1 MRLHT
6 RVRTV
11 RVASRSAG
19 RAAAAA
25 ARRPVP
31 GAHRTFKP
39 KPRPP
44 ARARVWGR
52 SRTAMRLALSRRL
65 LVKGTLLGGPDDVS
79 EASVV
84 VSGTLAITAI
94 RAAGLRNREVFG
106 KQVGGRGDTW
116 GRTALSRRC

>member
-1 MRLHT
+1 
-6 RVRTV
+6 
-11 RVASRSAG
+11 
-19 RAAAAA
+19 
-25 ARRPVP
+25 
-31 GAHRTFKP
+31 
-39 KPRPP
+39 
-44 ARARVWGR
+44 
-52 SRTAMRLALSRRL
+52 MRLALSRRL

-116 GRTALSRRC
+116 